1 MPYKFGEYV
10 STYVDPQ
17 SVAISE
23 TLRSRFM
30 ENFKAN
36 DQLAMAVDQMKAA
49 LPFENDVKKK
59 AELQT
64 EIDKTLT
71 TLSDRGDY
79 ENLGFA
85 VHKAT
90 KEFSQKYAP
99 IKENYDRYQ
108 AAIADLDKRYKAK
121 EIDAEVYAR
130 SGSYITRNYKGFEI
144 DPNTGKAKEGT
155 MFSAPTIYNDPNI
168 TDKMIKALS
177 IIKPDKYQNKSNRL
191 AVGPDGAYTVTS
203 ESGVEQVPPE
213 DIQAAFD
220 YVMADPN
227 VAMAVQQKA
236 DMRAYDLQKSGNI
249 PTAINQTITQ
259 YNDLITKYTAEMS
272 KSSMSKAQ
280 KAEYQKAINSMKSE
294 INKAT
299 LASQDE
305 TTAYNYIKS
314 RIEQEIVAPT
324 KNWAMLAA
332 YKHTSSSTIYDYDP
346 IWKSM
351 RESAMKQAEAAMPI
365 YTQTEARAIENG
377 GATVTEKTQTIDRL
391 KARNA
396 EIDQELTGALDETA
410 KGLLRN
416 EKSSNISQIALQ
428 EYHIAKAKQ
437 AGTAH
442 ITMASLEK
450 QDPTLV
456 GVVREML
463 PQNATA
469 GDVYNAM
476 ERIFDN
482 TGDQDYQEFVA
493 RFDAKWNKPG
503 AFQEHMDTYYKP
515 KTGASSSG
523 YSPMGSSAFATEDM
537 TPEQRDQYFGRV
549 SSPQIILNTFDK
561 FGVRDRTQAALNEMK
576 VSQVFNY
583 GTIQAGSPQE
593 SIQLT
598 KALDDF
604 LVGKPINSVA
614 MPTAYDLSTGTK
626 VEDTAILGNYLVDD
640 YGYHAATNTFEFVLY
655 NKDAIGDNKWKKVHV
670 SGDYLST
677 NLPILR
683 MTQAPAAKL
692 ANIVLMEKP
701 IGGTP
706 DNPEIYSR
714 PISITKQ
721 VVDTITGAT
730 KDVEVPGLLNIR
742 SIGGGTPTVSFSLE
756 NGQPFFT
763 DKDGDPSTKFRNV
776 DDPELKS
783 VVETGLIK
791 F

>member
-23 TLRSRFM
+23 TLRNRFM

-49 LPFENDVKKK
+49 LPFENDVKRK

-130 SGSYITRNYKGFEI
+130 SGSYITRNYKGFDI
-144 DPNTGKAKEGT
+144 DPTTGKAKEGT

-191 AVGPDGAYTVTS
+191 AVGADGAYTVTS

-259 YNDLITKYTAEMS
+259 YNDLINSYTAEMG
-272 KSSMSKAQ
+272 KKSMSKAQ
-280 KAEYQKAINSMKSE
+280 KAQYQKAINSMKSE

-305 TTAYNYIKS
+305 TTAYNYVKS

-346 IWKSM
+346 IYLKKVDK
-351 RESAMKQAEAAMPI
+351 AMKDAEAAMPI

-377 GATVTEKTQTIDRL
+377 GATVAEKENTIKAL

-396 EIDQELTGALDETA
+396 EIDTELGSGVINLTRMDQLKREKSRNLAEISMQEYQTKSASRGITVEDLSQSVNPTIL
-410 KGLLRN
+410 KGLQQLYP
-416 EKSSNISQIALQ
+416 EIKDDAPAL
-428 EYHIAKAKQ
+428 YRKLTYAINHKD
-437 AGTAH
+437 
-442 ITMASLEK
+442 S
-450 QDPTLV
+450 
-456 GVVREML
+456 
-463 PQNATA
+463 
-469 GDVYNAM
+469 
-476 ERIFDN
+476 
-482 TGDQDYQEFVA
+482 QEFNA
-493 RFDAKWNKPG
+493 LNQATGNFLTQN
-503 AFQEHMDTYYKP
+503 YYYPEDRDWVDKLGSALLSM
-515 KTGASSSG
+515 TGASTS
-523 YSPMGSSAFATEDM
+523 
-537 TPEQRDQYFGRV
+537 DQNNIYDILRV
-549 SSPQIILNTFDK
+549 ADEKANGTLQ
-561 FGVRDRTQAALNEMK
+561 EMK

-626 VEDTAILGNYLVDD
+626 VEDTKELGNYVVQD
-640 YGYHAATNTFEFVLY
+640 YGFDSKTNTFEFILY
-655 NKDAIGDNKWKKVHV
+655 DKDAEITYKKVHV
-670 SGDYLST
+670 SGDYLSANIPLLNMVNEPT
-677 NLPILR
+677 AQLG
-683 MTQAPAAKL
+683 
-692 ANIVLMEKP
+692 NIVLRERP
-701 IGGTP
+701 HGGTA

-714 PISITKQ
+714 PVVITKQ
-721 VVDTITGAT
+721 IVDNITGAT
-730 KDVEVPGLLNIR
+730 SEIEVPGVLNIR
-742 SIGGGTPTVSFSLE
+742 SIGSETPTISFSLQ
-756 NGQPFFT
+756 NGQPIFT
-763 DKDGDPSTKFRNV
+763 DSNGDPSTKFRSI

>member
-23 TLRSRFM
+23 TLRNRFM

-36 DQLAMAVDQMKAA
+36 DQLAMALDQMKAA
-49 LPFENDVKKK
+49 LPFENDVKRKE
-59 AELQT
+59 ELQA

-71 TLSDRGDY
+71 ALSDRGDY

-121 EIDAEVYAR
+121 EIDAEQYAR
-130 SGSYITRNYKGFEI
+130 AGSYIVKGYKGFEI
-144 DPNTGKAKEGT
+144 DPTTGKAKEGS
-155 MFSAPTIYNDPNI
+155 MFSAPTIYNDPGI
-168 TDKMIKALS
+168 TDRIIKALS
-177 IIKPDKYQNKSNRL
+177 IVKPDKYQNKSNRL
-191 AVGPDGAYTVTS
+191 AVGPNGEYTVTS

-227 VAMAVQQKA
+227 VKMFVEQKA
-236 DMRAYDLQKSGNI
+236 DMRAYDMYKSGSI
-249 PTAINQTITQ
+249 PTAINQTISQ
-259 YNDLITKYTAEMS
+259 YTDLISKYTAEMQS
-272 KSSMSKAQ
+272 KSMSKAQ
-280 KAEYQKAINSMKSE
+280 KAQYQKAINSMQSE
-294 INKAT
+294 ITKAT
-299 LASQDE
+299 EASKDE

-314 RIEQEIVAPT
+314 RLTQEIVAPT

-346 IWKSM
+346 IYLKKVDQ
-351 RESAMKQAEAAMPI
+351 AMKEAEAAMPI
-365 YTQTEARAIENG
+365 YAQTEARAIEHG
-377 GATVTEKTQTIDRL
+377 GATVAEKQATIQNLKDINSTLDTEMTSGVVSTKRIEEL
-391 KARNA
+391 KKQKRRNLA
-396 EIDQELTGALDETA
+396 E
-410 KGLLRN
+410 
-416 EKSSNISQIALQ
+416 IALQ
-428 EYHIAKAKQ
+428 EYQIAEAQK

-442 ITMASLEK
+442 ITMADLEK

-456 GVVREML
+456 GVVKEML
-463 PQNATA
+463 PPNATA
-469 GDVYNAM
+469 GDIYNTM
-476 ERIFDN
+476 QRIFDN
-482 TGDQDYQEFVA
+482 EGDQDYQEFVA
-493 RFDAKWNKPG
+493 KFDAKWNNPG
-503 AFQEHMDTYYKP
+503 AFEKHMNKFYPGKEIAQGDLYIYEP
-515 KTGASSSG
+515 AGPA
-523 YSPMGSSAFATEDM
+523 D
-537 TPEQRDQYFGRV
+537 
-549 SSPQIILNTFDK
+549 ILARFNK
-561 FGVRDRTQAALNEMK
+561 FNVGERTQAALNELKM
-576 VSQVFNY
+576 SQVFNY

-626 VEDTAILGNYLVDD
+626 VEDTKELGNYVVQD
-640 YGYHAATNTFEFVLY
+640 YGFDAKTNTFEFILHD
-655 NKDAIGDNKWKKVHV
+655 KDAEMPYKKVHV
-670 SGDYLST
+670 SGDYLS
-677 NLPILR
+677 
-683 MTQAPAAKL
+683 
-692 ANIVLMEKP
+692 ANIPLLNMVNEPTAQLGNIILTEKP
-701 IGGTP
+701 QGGTP
-706 DNPEIYSR
+706 DNPKIYSR
-714 PISITKQ
+714 PIVITKQ
-721 VVDTITGAT
+721 IVDNITGGT
-730 KDVEVPGLLNIR
+730 SEIEVPGVLNIR
-742 SIGGGTPTVSFSLE
+742 SIGSETPTISFSLQ
-756 NGQPFFT
+756 NGQPIFT
-763 DKDGDPSTKFRNV
+763 DSNGDPSTKFRSI